1 MENIENN
8 LQDENSFFNNREII
22 GYLLETSKWGKFI
35 AIVGYVLIGIF
46 ILLGIFVMFGFSQ
59 ISRLSG
65 TAYPMGLFG
74 FLYILIAVAYY
85 FPVNYLHKFSIQI
98 KQGLNSKDVIPLS
111 SGFQNLKSLFKF
123 MGIFVIVILSIYAL
137 VLLIALPVMYFIK

>member
-8 LQDENSFFNNREII
+8 LQDENSFFNNRKII
-22 GYLLETSKWGKFI
+22 DYLLETSKWGKFL
-35 AIVGYVLIGIF
+35 AVVGYVLIGIF
-46 ILLGIFVMFGFSQ
+46 ILLGMFVMFGFSQ
-59 ISRLSG
+59 ISRFTG
-65 TAYPMGLFG
+65 TSYPMGLFG

-85 FPVNYLHKFSIQI
+85 FPVNYLHKFSIHI
-98 KQGLNSKDVIPLS
+98 KQGINTKSEIPLT

-137 VLLIALPVMYFIK
+137 ILLIALPVMYYIK